1 MHPRRLASVL
11 AASRKS
17 VLLLGPRQVGKS
29 TLMRALQPTLEI
41 NLAHEAT
48 YLEFARNPL
57 ELESRIDA
65 IAGGSRRRALRT
77 IFIDEIQRQPS
88 LLNTIQSLL
97 DQPHHGLRFLLTG
110 SSARKLRRGEA
121 NLLPG
126 RIHAYR
132 MGPLT
137 SAEMAYDIPT
147 STALMH
153 GTLPGV
159 LEESSVRD
167 REKTLRSYAAIY
179 LREEVQAESLTRSLE
194 GFARFLTAIGEWAG
208 AHLDLAK
215 IATTAQ
221 VSRMSAGRWL
231 EVLEDTLLVHRVDA
245 FAKSATRR
253 LVQHP
258 KVFFFDVGVLNGLL
272 GNFVAS
278 ADRIGR
284 LFEHLVY
291 TQLVHSAAAFD
302 DDVRVSTFAPSMAPR
317 STLSSSA
324 ELTCSRS
331 KSKPR
336 ERWWRRTCG
345 AWNGSPTTT
354 ASRIV
359 PWCGTSGRSPSASAT
374 WTSCPGSR
382 GSGSWDRE

>member
-1 MHPRRLASVL
+1 
-11 AASRKS
+11 
-17 VLLLGPRQVGKS
+17 
-29 TLMRALQPTLEI
+29 
-41 NLAHEAT
+41 
-48 YLEFARNPL
+48 
-57 ELESRIDA
+57 
-65 IAGGSRRRALRT
+65 
-77 IFIDEIQRQPS
+77 
-88 LLNTIQSLL
+88 
-97 DQPHHGLRFLLTG
+97 
-110 SSARKLRRGEA
+110 
-121 NLLPG
+121 
-126 RIHAYR
+126 

-159 LEESSVRD
+159 LGESSVRD

-194 GFARFLTAIGEWAG
+194 GFARFLTAIGAWAG

-215 IATTAQ
+215 IATAAQ

-278 ADRIGR
+278 PDRIGR

-302 DDVRVSTFAPSMAPR
+302 DDVRVSTFRTEHGGDVDFIVERGADVFAIEVKASLRMVTHPR
-317 STLSSSA
+317 VLRQSWTSEVAGAFLA
-324 ELTCSRS
+324 ELQQSSGLFMLVPTDRHAAVLAEVMSEVPLIAGNLWHDAETAVLMRAHGI
-331 KSKPR
+331 
-336 ERWWRRTCG
+336 RRICTRDTDF
-345 AWNGSPTTT
+345 ARFPFVE
-354 ASRIV
+354 IV
-359 PWCGTSGRSPSASAT
+359 DPLTGEP
-374 WTSCPGSR
+374 
-382 GSGSWDRE
+382 

>member
-1 MHPRRLASVL
+1 MHSRQLEATL
-11 AASRKS
+11 AASSKS

-29 TLMRALQPTLEI
+29 TLMRALQPNLEI

-48 YLEFARNPL
+48 YLDFARNPH

-65 IAGGSRRRALRT
+65 LRMAAARGSLNT
-77 IFIDEIQRQPS
+77 IFIDEIQRLPS

-97 DQPHHGLRFLLTG
+97 DRPNHGLRFLLTG

-137 SAEMAYDIPT
+137 SAEMNHAMST

-159 LEESSVRD
+159 LAESTIRD

-194 GFARFLTAIGEWAG
+194 GFARFLTVIGEWAG

-215 IATTAQ
+215 IATAAQ

-245 FAKSATRR
+245 YAKSVTRR

-278 ADRIGR
+278 PDRIGR
-284 LFEHLVY
+284 VFEQLVY

-302 DDVRVSTFAPSMAPR
+302 DDVRVSTFRTEHGAEVDFIVER
-317 STLSSSA
+317 GA
-324 ELTCSRS
+324 ELVAIEV
-331 KSKPR
+331 K
-336 ERWWRRTCG
+336 
-345 AWNGSPTTT
+345 
-354 ASRIV
+354 ASRTV
-359 PWCGTSGRSPSASAT
+359 AASDLRGLERFADYYGKPHRRMVWYLGNEPKRMGDVDVLPWQQGLKAIG
-374 WTSCPGSR
+374 W
-382 GSGSWDRE
+382 

>member
-1 MHPRRLASVL
+1 MYSRRLEPVL
-11 AASRKS
+11 AKSTKS

-48 YLEFARNPL
+48 YLDFARNPL
-57 ELESRIDA
+57 ELEARI
-65 IAGGSRRRALRT
+65 GALAPARLQT
-77 IFIDEIQRQPS
+77 VFIDEIQRQPS
-88 LLNTIQSLL
+88 LLNTIQVLL
-97 DQPHHGLRFLLTG
+97 DRPRHGLRFLLTG

-121 NLLPG
+121 NSLPG

-137 SAEMAYDIPT
+137 SAEMGHELATND
-147 STALMH
+147 ALRH

-159 LEESSVRD
+159 IAEASVRD

-194 GFARFLTAIGEWAG
+194 GFARFLGTIGEWAG

-221 VSRMSAGRWL
+221 VSRASAGRWL
-231 EVLEDTLLVHRVDA
+231 EVLEDTLLVHRAEA

-258 KVFFFDVGVLNGLL
+258 KLYFFDVGVLNGLL

-278 ADRIGR
+278 PDRVGR

-302 DDVRVSTFAPSMAPR
+302 DEVRVSSFRTEHGAEVDFIVERGGEVCAIEAKASRTVAPSDLR
-317 STLSSSA
+317 GL
-324 ELTCSRS
+324 
-331 KSKPR
+331 
-336 ERWWRRTCG
+336 ERF
-345 AWNGSPTTT
+345 
-354 ASRIV
+354 
-359 PWCGTSGRSPSASAT
+359 AT
-374 WTSCPGSR
+374 WYGKPHRQMVWYLGR
-382 GSGSWDRE
+382 DAKRVGRVDVLPWQHGLRALGW

>member
-1 MHPRRLASVL
+1 MYSRRLEEIL
-11 AASRKS
+11 AKSSKS

-29 TLMRALQPTLEI
+29 TLMRALQPLLEI
-41 NLAHEAT
+41 NLAHEDT
-48 YLEFARNPL
+48 FLDFARNPL
-57 ELESRIDA
+57 ELETRIDA
-65 IAGGSRRRALRT
+65 LPVAKPSAPPRT

-88 LLNTIQSLL
+88 LLNTIQVLL
-97 DQPHHGLRFLLTG
+97 DRPKHGLRFLLTG

-137 SAEMAYDIPT
+137 SAEMAYEVPT
-147 STALMH
+147 STALMY

-159 LEESSVRD
+159 LAEQSVRD

-194 GFARFLTAIGEWAG
+194 GFARFLTVVGEWAG
-208 AHLDLAK
+208 SHLDLAK
-215 IATTAQ
+215 IATAAQ

-245 FAKSATRR
+245 FAKSTTRR

-258 KVFFFDVGVLNGLL
+258 KMFFFDVGVLNGLL

-278 ADRIGR
+278 PDRIGG

-302 DDVRVSTFAPSMAPR
+302 DDVRISTFR
-317 STLSSSA
+317 TEHGA
-324 ELTCSRS
+324 EVDFIV
-331 KSKPR
+331 
-336 ERWWRRTCG
+336 ERG
-345 AWNGSPTTT
+345 GDLFAIEVK
-354 ASRIV
+354 ASRTVAASDLRGLERFAEYYGKSHRRMVWYLGKEPKRMGTVDIL
-359 PWCGTSGRSPSASAT
+359 PWQQGLKALG
-374 WTSCPGSR
+374 W
-382 GSGSWDRE
+382 

>member
-1 MHPRRLASVL
+1 MYSRRLETIL
-11 AASRKS
+11 ATSRKS

-29 TLMRALQPTLEI
+29 TLMRALLPMLEI

-65 IAGGSRRRALRT
+65 LPAATARSPSRT
-77 IFIDEIQRQPS
+77 IFIDEIQRSPS

-97 DQPHHGLRFLLTG
+97 DRPKHGLRFLLTG

-126 RIHAYR
+126 RIHAFR
-132 MGPLT
+132 MGPLV
-137 SAEMAYDIPT
+137 SAEMAYDVPT
-147 STALMH
+147 SAALIY

-159 LEESSVRD
+159 LAESSVRD

-194 GFARFLTAIGEWAG
+194 GFARFLTVIGEWAG

-215 IATTAQ
+215 IATAAQ

-258 KVFFFDVGVLNGLL
+258 KLYFFDVGVLNGLL

-278 ADRIGR
+278 PDRIGR

-302 DDVRVSTFAPSMAPR
+302 DDARISTFRTEHGAEVDFIVERGGDLFAIEVKASRTVAPSDLR
-317 STLSSSA
+317 GL
-324 ELTCSRS
+324 
-331 KSKPR
+331 
-336 ERWWRRTCG
+336 ERFVDYYRTPHRQMVWYLGKEPKRMG
-345 AWNGSPTTT
+345 AVE
-354 ASRIV
+354 IL
-359 PWCGTSGRSPSASAT
+359 PWQQGLRALG
-374 WTSCPGSR
+374 W
-382 GSGSWDRE
+382 